1 MREIEKK
8 KIRRLKAK
16 VKRGMLLIGELKE
29 LKAKVKKGVPL
40 IGGQRSMEQQEPNNS

>member
-1 MREIEKK
+1 
-8 KIRRLKAK
+8 
-16 VKRGMLLIGELKE
+16 MLLIGELKE

>member
-1 MREIEKK
+1 MGEIERKM
-8 KIRRLKAK
+8 IRRLKAK

-40 IGGQRSMEQQEPNNS
+40 IGVQMSMEQHEPNNS